1 MVIFP
6 YYLLLFPLSHC
17 PVHLRVQDAPAVKGL
32 NESRTELFTRV
43 QNLKK
48 VTLLPLWKIQHLIV
62 FLVQYIE
69 KCESKSSSSC
79 LHWDKPFFRAC
90 QCNLLD
96 FAAAIYMIS
105 LGGCCQ
111 LATMILG
118 VESRVQLNYMLVQCE
133 LSSSFMCKSSTW
145 KFSGIWWDLIANI
158 RPPFYRSRIPLSSFM
173 LKHILW

>member
-17 PVHLRVQDAPAVKGL
+17 PVHLRVQDAPAAKGL

-79 LHWDKPFFRAC
+79 LLWDKPFFRAC

-96 FAAAIYMIS
+96 FSAAIYMIS
-105 LGGCCQ
+105 LGGWCQ

-145 KFSGIWWDLIANI
+145 KFSGIWWDSIANI

-173 LKHILW
+173 LKYILW

>member
-17 PVHLRVQDAPAVKGL
+17 PVNLRVQDAPAVKGL

-62 FLVQYIE
+62 FLVQLLKNVKATVVHHVYF
-69 KCESKSSSSC
+69 
-79 LHWDKPFFRAC
+79 WDKPVFRAC

-96 FAAAIYMIS
+96 FSAAIYMIS
-105 LGGCCQ
+105 LGGWCQ

-118 VESRVQLNYMLVQCE
+118 VESRVQLNYLLVQWE
-133 LSSSFMCKSSTW
+133 LSSSFMCRSSTW
-145 KFSGIWWDLIANI
+145 KFSGIWWDSIANI
-158 RPPFYRSRIPLSSFM
+158 RPPFYRSRIPLSCFM
-173 LKHILW
+173 LKHTLW